1 MNLEWYTKEELI
13 EFIRDNDSKSRLKIA
28 DALEFWMIDKV
39 TDDLIQARRK
49 SNALFVKWH
58 NMELTGDP
66 VDLAEFE
73 RMADRC
79 HEADLE
85 TNAAWQRLKE
95 FQDEFLDAVKDEV
108 KESEK
113 KAETLSEGNEEDENA
128 ARRQREGD
136 ENEDGH

>member
-13 EFIRDNDSKSRLKIA
+13 EFIRDNDSKSHLKIS
-28 DALEFWMIDKV
+28 DALEMWMIDKV

-49 SNALFVKWH
+49 SNELFVKWH
-58 NMELTGDP
+58 NMGHSVDP
-66 VDLAEFE
+66 VDLQEFE

-95 FQDEFLDAVKDEV
+95 FQDEFLNAAKDEV
-108 KESEK
+108 ER
-113 KAETLSEGNEEDENA
+113 AETLRKCSEEDENA
-128 ARRQREGD
+128 ARRQREGED
-136 ENEDGH
+136 NEDER

>member
-28 DALEFWMIDKV
+28 DALEMWMIDKV

-58 NMELTGDP
+58 NMELTNDP
-66 VDLAEFE
+66 IDLQEFE
-73 RMADRC
+73 KMADRC

-95 FQDEFLDAVKDEV
+95 FQDEFLNAAKDEV
-108 KESEK
+108 E
-113 KAETLSEGNEEDENA
+113 KAETLRKCSEEDENA
-128 ARRQREGD
+128 ARRQREGED
-136 ENEDGH
+136 NEDGH

>member
-28 DALEFWMIDKV
+28 DALEMWMIDKV

-49 SNALFVKWH
+49 SNELFVKWH
-58 NMELTGDP
+58 NMGHSIEP
-66 VDLAEFE
+66 VDLQEFE

-85 TNAAWQRLKE
+85 TNAAWQRFKE
-95 FQDEFLDAVKDEV
+95 FQDEFLDAAKDEV
-108 KESEK
+108 E
-113 KAETLSEGNEEDENA
+113 KAETLRKCSEEDENA
-128 ARRQREGD
+128 ARRQREGED
-136 ENEDGH
+136 NENGH

>member
-28 DALEFWMIDKV
+28 DALEMWMIDKV

-49 SNALFVKWH
+49 SNELFVKWH
-58 NMELTGDP
+58 NMGHSIEP
-66 VDLAEFE
+66 VDLQEFE

-95 FQDEFLDAVKDEV
+95 FQDEFLDAAKDEV
-108 KESEK
+108 E
-113 KAETLSEGNEEDENA
+113 KAETLRKCSEEDENA
-128 ARRQREGD
+128 ARRQREGED
-136 ENEDGH
+136 NENGH

>member
-13 EFIRDNDSKSRLKIA
+13 EFIRDNDSKSRLKISN
-28 DALEFWMIDKV
+28 ALEMWMIDKV

-49 SNALFVKWH
+49 SNELFVKWH
-58 NMELTGDP
+58 AMGHSAEP
-66 VDLAEFE
+66 VDLQEFE

-95 FQDEFLDAVKDEV
+95 FQDEFLDAAKDEV
-108 KESEK
+108 E
-113 KAETLSEGNEEDENA
+113 KAETLRKCSEEDENA
-128 ARRQREGD
+128 ARRQREG
-136 ENEDGH
+136 ENNEDGH